1 LHKKKKKKKKKIP
14 LRKRKYSP
22 TFFFIKYALRVFHSS
37 QHYNTPKAQLPAG
50 PPGTGFAT
58 NTNSARP
65 RHLKDIFSFTLIICD
80 HLLSAPRAT
89 LSRTIHAPHVAPSR
103 DIFEIKFTRE
113 DNLVQ
118 KNVQAFSN
126 ISEREYLLLHWN
138 LKALSLS
145 LYLSLS
151 AD

>member
-1 LHKKKKKKKKKIP
+1 MLCACSTDIFSDLENIYVLFK
-14 LRKRKYSP
+14 
-22 TFFFIKYALRVFHSS
+22 KYALLVFHSS
-37 QHYNTPKAQLPAG
+37 QHYNPHG
-50 PPGTGFAT
+50 PPATSFAT

-118 KNVQAFSN
+118 KNFQAFSLSVN
-126 ISEREYLLLHWN
+126 VSISCSI
-138 LKALSLS
+138 AI
-145 LYLSLS
+145 
-151 AD
+151 